1 MFTFALTQHGVLD
14 ASREVGKHKLTLRV
28 RNMRLNRDGFARGL
42 VAMIVDTTPICSTIV
57 DIDDASERHSFAND
71 LYGTRARK
79 GLFGADITGEYPL
92 EVFEQEFMLWARTA
106 WNAYIGAT
114 AGGYVEGDA
123 APSAPRWAVPGL
135 ILDGATNIWAGDA
148 KAGKSTLAR
157 LACQSLN
164 HGVGHIIPIREQAGA
179 IWVNAEEPPEEH
191 SRQFGNVNDAL
202 GLTRTKPVYTVD
214 ARGMSI
220 ADLSPRL
227 EKAVREVNPKHIF
240 VDSLSRMAQGMS
252 LNDNNTA
259 TMLVD
264 AVSGLGCSVIWIGH
278 TGWENRNRL
287 AGSRHFENAARLLL
301 LVQSRISMGGVSPEL
316 TRGIRTRV
324 TNANGAISTEPM
336 HWTLNYHREHG
347 LVVVEQSD
355 SYTWPTLSCD
365 AFAGEAK
372 CGRRTWD
379 GVMRNGTIRC
389 TRHRDE
395 DDEG

>member
-1 MFTFALTQHGVLD
+1 MFKFGTTQHGVLD
-14 ASREVGKHKLTLRV
+14 ATREVGNHRLTLRV
-28 RNMRLNRDGFARGL
+28 RNLKLQRDGFARGL
-42 VAMIVDTTPICSTIV
+42 VAMIVDTTPVTSDIV
-57 DIDDASERHSFAND
+57 DIDDASERHAFAND

-79 GLFGADITGEYPL
+79 GLFGKDITDAFPQET
-92 EVFEQEFMLWARTA
+92 FEQEFMLWARTA
-106 WNAYIGAT
+106 WNAYIGAS
-114 AGGYVEGDA
+114 AGGLVAGDPE
-123 APSAPRWAVPGL
+123 PSAPRWAVPGL
-135 ILDGATNIWAGDA
+135 ILEGATNIWAGDA

-164 HGVGHIIPIREQAGA
+164 HGVGHVIPIREQAGA

-191 SRQFGNVNDAL
+191 SRQFGNANGAL
-202 GLTRTKPVYTVD
+202 AIKRTSPVYTVD

-220 ADLSPRL
+220 GDLSSRL
-227 EKAVREVNPKHIF
+227 EKAVRETGAKHIF
-240 VDSLSRMAQGMS
+240 IDSLSRMAQGMS

-259 TMLVD
+259 TLLVD
-264 AVSGLGCSVIWIGH
+264 AVAGFGCSVIWIGH

-301 LVQSRISMGGVSPEL
+301 LVQSRISLGGASPEL
-316 TRGIRTRV
+316 TRGLRTRV
-324 TNANGAISTEPM
+324 TNANGAIATEPM
-336 HWTLNYHREHG
+336 HWTLRYERDFG
-347 LVVVEQSD
+347 LTEVEMSD
-355 SYTWPTLSCD
+355 EYSWPTFNCD

-395 DDEG
+395 EDDA